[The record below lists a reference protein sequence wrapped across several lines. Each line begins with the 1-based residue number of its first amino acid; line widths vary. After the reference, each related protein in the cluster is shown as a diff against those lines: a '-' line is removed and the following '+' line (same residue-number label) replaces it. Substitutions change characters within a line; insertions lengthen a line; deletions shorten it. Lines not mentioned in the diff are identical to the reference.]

1 MNFTTFIVL
10 LIIGILLIL
19 DVKYIKV
26 HGLEDCTGSCGDCH
40 GGCGSSCK
48 FTQDMEKARKSIAFK
63 KKIKKF
69 LHLS

>member
-1 MNFTTFIVL
+1 MNFTTFVIVL
-10 LIIGILLIL
+10 IIAILLVL

-26 HGLEDCTGSCGDCH
+26 HGLEDCTGGCGDCH
-40 GGCGSSCK
+40 GSCGSSCK
-48 FTQDMEKARKSIAFK
+48 FTQDMEKAKKSIARK